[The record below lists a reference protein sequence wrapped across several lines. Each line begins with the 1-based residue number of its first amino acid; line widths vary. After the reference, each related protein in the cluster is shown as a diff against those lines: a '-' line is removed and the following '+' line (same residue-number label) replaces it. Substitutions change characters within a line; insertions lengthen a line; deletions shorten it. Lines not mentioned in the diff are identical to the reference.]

1 MKKKGNFRKVVSG
14 LLAGMTMLSTVLSPM
29 TAYAAEIQPEEKPP
43 LYEEVKDLLDEDEVV
58 TAKDYEIETGSVFDV
73 KSDYTGLEIKDDNKV
88 KVTFEEA
95 KNEKNEDFT
104 TDHADTYK
112 AVYYVEPVNQEHPKY
127 QISRKLIV
135 REKETEVQTE
145 AAGSEAV
152 TESETAGSE
161 QQTEEAEDSEAE
173 SEITDIDADEFD
185 DLVEQAQNQD
195 TYDEE
200 SGLEL
205 HDVLEQA
212 GDEGVDLDAMEEG
225 EIATFEAV
233 SAYSARS
240 TQQVTIEKGPLYR
253 YADYNLGTYL
263 TEPYYISYGSVR
275 AIAYCVQPAKP
286 GPGSGNYTI
295 TKIGDNQALAKVCY
309 YGTDAAGSESFFA
322 NKHTDFSE
330 GKRFIIIH
338 MAASYAN
345 GSSDAFYGTNA
356 TGEALAKELYN
367 YCVNKPEI
375 PDVAMSFSKPNV
387 KAYVDGNVQ
396 RTENIQFNASSQQKI
411 TMDLPKGVK
420 LHNVSTGNV
429 SAAGASV
436 TIGGGTTF
444 YLSAPLTQTKDVSSS
459 GGNTEKGNLPVIVL
473 TAKDSLDEKVKVL
486 TSGADDY
493 ITKPFEIR
501 EVLARIKVQL
511 RHTEEKEIKES
522 NLSFREM
529 VLNKATFQVSIGGKI
544 LPKITRQEFA
554 ILELL
559 LRNPKQVFSKEDIFE
574 YAWDEPYMGETKTL
588 DVHISNIRKK
598 IKTVT
603 SEEYIETVWGIGY
616 RLHL

>member
-73 KSDYTGLEIKDDNKV
+73 KSDYTGLEIKDADKV

-95 KNEKNEDFT
+95 KNDKDEDFT
-104 TDHADTYK
+104 TNHADTYK

-212 GDEGVDLDAMEEG
+212 GEEGVDLDSMEEG

-253 YADYNLGTYL
+253 YADYNLGT
-263 TEPYYISYGSVR
+263 I
-275 AIAYCVQPAKP
+275 
-286 GPGSGNYTI
+286 
-295 TKIGDNQALAKVCY
+295 
-309 YGTDAAGSESFFA
+309 
-322 NKHTDFSE
+322 
-330 GKRFIIIH
+330 
-338 MAASYAN
+338 
-345 GSSDAFYGTNA
+345 
-356 TGEALAKELYN
+356 
-367 YCVNKPEI
+367 
-375 PDVAMSFSKPNV
+375 
-387 KAYVDGNVQ
+387 
-396 RTENIQFNASSQQKI
+396 
-411 TMDLPKGVK
+411 
-420 LHNVSTGNV
+420 
-429 SAAGASV
+429 
-436 TIGGGTTF
+436 
-444 YLSAPLTQTKDVSSS
+444 
-459 GGNTEKGNLPVIVL
+459 
-473 TAKDSLDEKVKVL
+473 
-486 TSGADDY
+486 
-493 ITKPFEIR
+493 
-501 EVLARIKVQL
+501 
-511 RHTEEKEIKES
+511 
-522 NLSFREM
+522 
-529 VLNKATFQVSIGGKI
+529 
-544 LPKITRQEFA
+544 
-554 ILELL
+554 
-559 LRNPKQVFSKEDIFE
+559 
-574 YAWDEPYMGETKTL
+574 
-588 DVHISNIRKK
+588 
-598 IKTVT
+598 
-603 SEEYIETVWGIGY
+603 
-616 RLHL
+616 

>member
-95 KNEKNEDFT
+95 KNDKNEDFT

-135 REKETEVQTE
+135 REKETEAQKE
-145 AAGSEAV
+145 ASGSEAM

-161 QQTEEAEDSEAE
+161 QQTEEAEDSEAD

-212 GDEGVDLDAMEEG
+212 GDEGVDLDSMEEG

-275 AIAYCVQPAKP
+275 ATAYCVQPAKP

-375 PDVAMSFSKPNV
+375 PDVAMSFSKPSV

-396 RTENIQFNASSQQKI
+396 RTENIKFNASSQQKI

-444 YLSAPLTQTKDVSSS
+444 YLSAPLTQTRDVSATFSAKM
-459 GGNTEKGNLPVIVL
+459 KG
-473 TAKDSLDEKVKVL
+473 S
-486 TSGADDY
+486 
-493 ITKPFEIR
+493 ITKDYSAYKLTTNAS
-501 EVLARIKVQL
+501 VQDLA
-511 RHTEEKEIKES
+511 
-522 NLSFREM
+522 F
-529 VLNKATFQVSIGGKI
+529 
-544 LPKITRQEFA
+544 
-554 ILELL
+554 
-559 LRNPKQVFSKEDIFE
+559 VF
-574 YAWDEPYMGETKTL
+574 GEG
-588 DVHISNIRKK
+588 V
-598 IKTVT
+598 
-603 SEEYIETVWGIGY
+603 
-616 RLHL
+616 

>member
-29 TAYAAEIQPEEKPP
+29 TAYAAEIQPEKKPP

-58 TAKDYEIETGSVFDV
+58 TAKDYEIEIGSVFDV

-135 REKETEVQTE
+135 REKETETQTE
-145 AAGSEAV
+145 TAGSEAV

-212 GDEGVDLDAMEEG
+212 GDEGVDLDSMEEG

-263 TEPYYISYGSVR
+263 FTKKEKVDEITVKLTGWRDKMYPLTIFAGKKKVWEGYTYACLGYVHIKIDKPVK
-275 AIAYCVQPAKP
+275 AKDI
-286 GPGSGNYTI
+286 TI
-295 TKIGDNQALAKVCY
+295 RMLGDAKSK
-309 YGTDAAGSESFFA
+309 TQL
-322 NKHTDFSE
+322 
-330 GKRFIIIH
+330 
-338 MAASYAN
+338 
-345 GSSDAFYGTNA
+345 SDT
-356 TGEALAKELYN
+356 KEL
-367 YCVNKPEI
+367 
-375 PDVAMSFSKPNV
+375 A
-387 KAYVDGNVQ
+387 
-396 RTENIQFNASSQQKI
+396 
-411 TMDLPKGVK
+411 
-420 LHNVSTGNV
+420 
-429 SAAGASV
+429 
-436 TIGGGTTF
+436 
-444 YLSAPLTQTKDVSSS
+444 
-459 GGNTEKGNLPVIVL
+459 
-473 TAKDSLDEKVKVL
+473 
-486 TSGADDY
+486 
-493 ITKPFEIR
+493 
-501 EVLARIKVQL
+501 
-511 RHTEEKEIKES
+511 
-522 NLSFREM
+522 
-529 VLNKATFQVSIGGKI
+529 GGK
-544 LPKITRQEFA
+544 A
-554 ILELL
+554 
-559 LRNPKQVFSKEDIFE
+559 S
-574 YAWDEPYMGETKTL
+574 TL
-588 DVHISNIRKK
+588 DFIGIKK
-598 IKTVT
+598 GKPVLRIVEIDFLKNKKNK
-603 SEEYIETVWGIGY
+603 
-616 RLHL
+616 

>member
-58 TAKDYEIETGSVFDV
+58 TAKDYEMEAGSVFDV

-95 KNEKNEDFT
+95 KNDKDEDFT

-135 REKETEVQTE
+135 REKATEAQTEV
-145 AAGSEAV
+145 AGSEAV
-152 TESETAGSE
+152 TESETAVSE
-161 QQTEEAEDSEAE
+161 QQTEEAEDSEAD
-173 SEITDIDADEFD
+173 SEVTDIDADEFD

-212 GDEGVDLDAMEEG
+212 GDEGVDLEAMEEG

-275 AIAYCVQPAKP
+275 ATAYCVQPAKP

-345 GSSDAFYGTNA
+345 GSSDA
-356 TGEALAKELYN
+356 
-367 YCVNKPEI
+367 
-375 PDVAMSFSKPNV
+375 S
-387 KAYVDGNVQ
+387 VDNML
-396 RTENIQFNASSQQKI
+396 KI
-411 TMDLPKGVK
+411 TNDGRKLALDQRLVNELLPDNPESKISVCAEKSYEIWKDTAAQKSAQLIFCDLSTPKGDGSFNVYDDLKQK
-420 LHNVSTGNV
+420 LM
-429 SAAGASV
+429 
-436 TIGGGTTF
+436 
-444 YLSAPLTQTKDVSSS
+444 
-459 GGNTEKGNLPVIVL
+459 EKGVP
-473 TAKDSLDEKVKVL
+473 
-486 TSGADDY
+486 
-493 ITKPFEIR
+493 
-501 EVLARIKVQL
+501 
-511 RHTEEKEIKES
+511 EKEIAFIHDANTEAKKTELFGKVKS
-522 NLSFREM
+522 GQVRFLIGSTAKMGAGTNVQDRLIALHHLDIGWKPSDLEQREGRIIRQGNH
-529 VLNKATFQVSIGGKI
+529 NKK
-544 LPKITRQEFA
+544 
-554 ILELL
+554 
-559 LRNPKQVFSKEDIFE
+559 
-574 YAWDEPYMGETKTL
+574 
-588 DVHISNIRKK
+588 VHIFRYVTESTFETGA
-598 IKTVT
+598 TVRVKCT
-603 SEEYIETVWGIGY
+603 SQYG
-616 RLHL
+616 

>member
-14 LLAGMTMLSTVLSPM
+14 LLAGMTMLSAVLSPM

-95 KNEKNEDFT
+95 KNDKNEDFT

-161 QQTEEAEDSEAE
+161 QQAEEAEDSEAD

-240 TQQVTIEKGPLYR
+240 AQQVTIEKGPLYR

-375 PDVAMSFSKPNV
+375 PDVAMSFSKPDI

-396 RTENIQFNASSQQKI
+396 RTENIKFNASSQQKI
-411 TMDLPKGVK
+411 KWT
-420 LHNVSTGNV
+420 
-429 SAAGASV
+429 
-436 TIGGGTTF
+436 
-444 YLSAPLTQTKDVSSS
+444 YQ
-459 GGNTEKGNLPVIVL
+459 
-473 TAKDSLDEKVKVL
+473 
-486 TSGADDY
+486 
-493 ITKPFEIR
+493 
-501 EVLARIKVQL
+501 
-511 RHTEEKEIKES
+511 KE
-522 NLSFREM
+522 
-529 VLNKATFQVSIGGKI
+529 
-544 LPKITRQEFA
+544 
-554 ILELL
+554 
-559 LRNPKQVFSKEDIFE
+559 
-574 YAWDEPYMGETKTL
+574 
-588 DVHISNIRKK
+588 
-598 IKTVT
+598 
-603 SEEYIETVWGIGY
+603 
-616 RLHL
+616 